1 MPEEMNAYEAE
12 RAARI
17 EANKERMRVLG
28 LAKGGALRVGGLGE
42 SEAEYLDAPGAG
54 PEVGARPKPRKG
66 GKASATSKRAREPAL
81 PARSSRRLRG
91 IDVSGEPSSAP
102 VRVVSYAEQDTSARN
117 DKRRGLAFP
126 DPSSFPGSEVAAPF
140 TLRSIGVTVHAL
152 GAVHRGA
159 FAGRYWSSPGCLFH
173 HAYPVGYVATKHHF
187 GDSWR
192 MTIEAGEVGPVF
204 RVTNARTGR
213 TFAGP
218 SPTKPWTAVC
228 ESIKTRT
235 RISGP
240 LFFGFSDPITMR
252 AIAQTY
258 TNAELAACVAGD
270 ALPNDVGVGDT
281 TEARSDLEA
290 LVFELRARVDG
301 LGEHA
306 AIALARTTKLYR
318 ETTSDANDVE
328 RDPNEARG
336 RRLASV
342 AELLSVAKADGG
354 ARVRLFLETDE
365 LVSESARRWPAW
377 RARRA
382 AHHRVAAR
390 DRRRYG
396 RYYCVFGRRNG
407 AAKKGSF
414 GFERREEEDDDD
426 EKRDEQQSLRIGSR
440 RRREDAEDAHFGRRE
455 RASSGCGD
463 PRLIRG
469 DFSRAGSSSV
479 VRTTW

>member
-258 TNAELAACVAGD
+258 TNAELAACVASD

-318 ETTSDANDVE
+318 ETTSDENDVE
-328 RDPNEARG
+328 RDPTEARG

-377 RARRA
+377 RARVVPRIIASLLALAGDTDTTTASSEEETARQKRA
-382 AHHRVAAR
+382 LSDSNDA
-390 DRRRYG
+390 RRRTTTTSPATNN
-396 RYYCVFGRRNG
+396 RVS
-407 AAKKGSF
+407 GSVP
-414 GFERREEEDDDD
+414 DDD
-426 EKRDEQQSLRIGSR
+426 EKTRGM
-440 RRREDAEDAHFGRRE
+440 REGAENVPPPGVGTLD
-455 RASSGCGD
+455 
-463 PRLIRG
+463 
-469 DFSRAGSSSV
+469 
-479 VRTTW
+479 

>member
-17 EANKERMRVLG
+17 EANKERMRALG

-91 IDVSGEPSSAP
+91 IDVSGEPSATP
-102 VRVVSYAEQDTSARN
+102 VRVVSYAEQDTGHRN

-318 ETTSDANDVE
+318 KTTSDANDDE
-328 RDPNEARG
+328 TDPNEGRG

-354 ARVRLFLETDE
+354 ARVRAFLETDE

-377 RARRA
+377 RARVVPRIVASLLAIAGDADANASSEAETARRA
-382 AHHRVAAR
+382 LSDSNDARTTTTTSPATKKRVS
-390 DRRRYG
+390 
-396 RYYCVFGRRNG
+396 
-407 AAKKGSF
+407 GSVP
-414 GFERREEEDDDD
+414 DDD
-426 EKRDEQQSLRIGSR
+426 EKTR
-440 RRREDAEDAHFGRRE
+440 RMLEGAENVPPPGVGTLD
-455 RASSGCGD
+455 
-463 PRLIRG
+463 
-469 DFSRAGSSSV
+469 
-479 VRTTW
+479 